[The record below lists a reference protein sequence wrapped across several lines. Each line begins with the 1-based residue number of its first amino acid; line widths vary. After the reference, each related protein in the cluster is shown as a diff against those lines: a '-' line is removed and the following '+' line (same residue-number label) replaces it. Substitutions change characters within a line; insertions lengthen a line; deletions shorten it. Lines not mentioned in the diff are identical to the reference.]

1 MKVVVIQFPG
11 SNCDYDTVNTLKQM
25 DDVTIDLLW
34 HKTSNLQNYD
44 LIILPGGFSYGDFL
58 RAGSIASHSP
68 IMKYVKQ
75 AAESDIA
82 ILGICNGFQ
91 ILTEMNLLPGILL
104 KNSSLMFICDWI
116 NLKVNN
122 NNTMF
127 SDLIDK
133 NSIIKMPIAHNEGRY
148 YINELELKELINHD
162 QIIFQYVDDKGNPT
176 KNSNPNGSIYNIAA
190 ICNKKRNVM
199 GIMPH
204 PERAS
209 DKLLSPY
216 NTDDG
221 LLIFKSIINHLR
233 NLNN

>member
-1 MKVVVIQFPG
+1 
-11 SNCDYDTVNTLKQM
+11 
-25 DDVTIDLLW
+25 
-34 HKTSNLQNYD
+34 
-44 LIILPGGFSYGDFL
+44 
-58 RAGSIASHSP
+58 
-68 IMKYVKQ
+68 
-75 AAESDIA
+75 
-82 ILGICNGFQ
+82 
-91 ILTEMNLLPGILL
+91 
-104 KNSSLMFICDWI
+104 
-116 NLKVNN
+116 
-122 NNTMF
+122 MF

-133 NSIIKMPIAHNEGRY
+133 DSIIKMPIAHNVGRY
-148 YINELELKELINHD
+148 YINELELKELINND
-162 QIIFQYVDDKGNPT
+162 QIIFQYADDKGNTT

-221 LLIFKSIINHLR
+221 LLIFKSIINHVR

>member
-11 SNCDYDTVNTLKQM
+11 SNCDYDTVYTLKQM
-25 DDVTIDLLW
+25 DDVTVDLLW
-34 HKTSNLQNYD
+34 HKGSNLQNYD

-133 NSIIKMPIAHNEGRY
+133 TSILRMPIAHNEGRY
-148 YINELELKELINHD
+148 YINELELKDLIKHN
-162 QIIFQYVDDKGNPT
+162 QIIFQYVDDKGNTT

-190 ICNKKRNVM
+190 ICNKKRNIM

-216 NTDDG
+216 NTNDG

-233 NLNN
+233 N

>member
-1 MKVVVIQFPG
+1 LKVVVIQFPG
-11 SNCDYDTVNTLKQM
+11 SNCDYDTVYTLKQM
-25 DDVTIDLLW
+25 DDVTVDLLW
-34 HKTSNLQNYD
+34 HKGSNLQNYD

-133 NSIIKMPIAHNEGRY
+133 TSILRMPIAHNEGRY
-148 YINELELKELINHD
+148 YINELELKDLIKHD
-162 QIIFQYVDDKGNPT
+162 QIIFQYVDDKGNTT

-190 ICNKKRNVM
+190 ICNKKRNIM

-216 NTDDG
+216 NTNDG

-233 NLNN
+233 N

>member
-1 MKVVVIQFPG
+1 
-11 SNCDYDTVNTLKQM
+11 
-25 DDVTIDLLW
+25 
-34 HKTSNLQNYD
+34 
-44 LIILPGGFSYGDFL
+44 
-58 RAGSIASHSP
+58 
-68 IMKYVKQ
+68 MKYVKQ

-133 NSIIKMPIAHNEGRY
+133 TSILRMPIAHNEGRY
-148 YINELELKELINHD
+148 YINELELKDLIKNN
-162 QIIFQYVDDKGNPT
+162 QIIFQYVDDKGNTT

-190 ICNKKRNVM
+190 ICNKKRNIM

-209 DKLLSPY
+209 DKILSPY

-221 LLIFKSIINHLR
+221 LLIFKSIINYLR
-233 NLNN
+233 N

>member
-11 SNCDYDTVNTLKQM
+11 SNCDYDTVYTLKQM
-25 DDVTIDLLW
+25 EDVTVDLLW
-34 HKTSNLQNYD
+34 HKASNLQNYD

-133 NSIIKMPIAHNEGRY
+133 TSILRMPIAHNEGRY
-148 YINELELKELINHD
+148 YINELELKDLIKHD
-162 QIIFQYVDDKGNPT
+162 QIIFQYVDDKGNTT

-190 ICNKKRNVM
+190 ICNKKRNIM

-209 DKLLSPY
+209 DKILSPY

-221 LLIFKSIINHLR
+221 LLIFKSIINYLR
-233 NLNN
+233 N

>member
-1 MKVVVIQFPG
+1 LKVVVIQFPG

-75 AAESDIA
+75 AAESGIA

-133 NSIIKMPIAHNEGRY
+133 DSIIKMPIAHNVGRY
-148 YINELELKELINHD
+148 YINELELKELINND
-162 QIIFQYVDDKGNPT
+162 QIIFQYVDDKGNTT

>member
-11 SNCDYDTVNTLKQM
+11 SNCDYDTVYTLKQM
-25 DDVTIDLLW
+25 EDVTVDLLW
-34 HKTSNLQNYD
+34 HKASNLQNYD

-133 NSIIKMPIAHNEGRY
+133 TSILRMPIAHNEGRY
-148 YINELELKELINHD
+148 YINELELKDLIKNN
-162 QIIFQYVDDKGNPT
+162 QIIFQYVDDKGNTT

-190 ICNKKRNVM
+190 ICNKKRNIM

-216 NTDDG
+216 NTNDG
-221 LLIFKSIINHLR
+221 LLIFKSIINYLR
-233 NLNN
+233 N

>member
-11 SNCDYDTVNTLKQM
+11 SNCDYDTVYTLKQM
-25 DDVTIDLLW
+25 EDVTVDLLW
-34 HKTSNLQNYD
+34 HKASNLQNYD

-68 IMKYVKQ
+68 IMKYVKK

-133 NSIIKMPIAHNEGRY
+133 TSILRMPIAHNEGRY
-148 YINELELKELINHD
+148 YINELELKDLIKHN
-162 QIIFQYVDDKGNPT
+162 QIIFQYVDDKGNTT

-190 ICNKKRNVM
+190 ICNKKRNIM

-209 DKLLSPY
+209 DKILSPY

-221 LLIFKSIINHLR
+221 LLIFKSIINYLR
-233 NLNN
+233 N

>member
-11 SNCDYDTVNTLKQM
+11 SNCDYDTVYTLKQM
-25 DDVTIDLLW
+25 DDVTVDLLW
-34 HKTSNLQNYD
+34 HKGSNLQNYD

-127 SDLIDK
+127 SDLI
-133 NSIIKMPIAHNEGRY
+133 E
-148 YINELELKELINHD
+148 
-162 QIIFQYVDDKGNPT
+162 
-176 KNSNPNGSIYNIAA
+176 
-190 ICNKKRNVM
+190 
-199 GIMPH
+199 
-204 PERAS
+204 
-209 DKLLSPY
+209 KLQFFECL
-216 NTDDG
+216 
-221 LLIFKSIINHLR
+221 
-233 NLNN
+233 

>member
-1 MKVVVIQFPG
+1 LKVVVIQFPG

-75 AAESDIA
+75 AAESGIA

-133 NSIIKMPIAHNEGRY
+133 DSIIKMPIAHNVGRY
-148 YINELELKELINHD
+148 YINELELKELINND
-162 QIIFQYVDDKGNPT
+162 QIIFQYADDKGNTT

>member
-11 SNCDYDTVNTLKQM
+11 SNCDYDTVYTLKQM
-25 DDVTIDLLW
+25 DDVTVDLLW
-34 HKTSNLQNYD
+34 HKGSNLQNYD

-133 NSIIKMPIAHNEGRY
+133 TSILRMPIAHNEGRY
-148 YINELELKELINHD
+148 YINELELKDLIKHD
-162 QIIFQYVDDKGNPT
+162 QIIFQYVDDKGNTT

-190 ICNKKRNVM
+190 ICNKKRNIM

-216 NTDDG
+216 NTNDG

-233 NLNN
+233 N

>member
-75 AAESDIA
+75 AAESGIA

-133 NSIIKMPIAHNEGRY
+133 DSIIKMPIAHNVGRY
-148 YINELELKELINHD
+148 YINELELKELINND
-162 QIIFQYVDDKGNPT
+162 QIIFQYVDDKGNTT

>member
-1 MKVVVIQFPG
+1 LKVVVIQFPG
-11 SNCDYDTVNTLKQM
+11 SNCDYDTVYTLKQM
-25 DDVTIDLLW
+25 EDVTVDLLW
-34 HKTSNLQNYD
+34 HKASNLQNYD

-133 NSIIKMPIAHNEGRY
+133 TSILRMPIAHNEGRY
-148 YINELELKELINHD
+148 YINELELKDLIKNN
-162 QIIFQYVDDKGNPT
+162 QIIFQYVDDKGNTT

-190 ICNKKRNVM
+190 ICNKKRNIM

-209 DKLLSPY
+209 DKILSPY

-221 LLIFKSIINHLR
+221 LLIFKSIINYLR
-233 NLNN
+233 N

>member
-1 MKVVVIQFPG
+1 LKVVVIQFPG

>member
-148 YINELELKELINHD
+148 YINELELKDLIKNN

>member
-1 MKVVVIQFPG
+1 
-11 SNCDYDTVNTLKQM
+11 
-25 DDVTIDLLW
+25 
-34 HKTSNLQNYD
+34 
-44 LIILPGGFSYGDFL
+44 
-58 RAGSIASHSP
+58 
-68 IMKYVKQ
+68 
-75 AAESDIA
+75 
-82 ILGICNGFQ
+82 
-91 ILTEMNLLPGILL
+91 
-104 KNSSLMFICDWI
+104 
-116 NLKVNN
+116 
-122 NNTMF
+122 
-127 SDLIDK
+127 
-133 NSIIKMPIAHNEGRY
+133 MPIAHNEGRY

>member
-75 AAESDIA
+75 AAESGIA

-133 NSIIKMPIAHNEGRY
+133 DSIIKMPIAHNVGRY
-148 YINELELKELINHD
+148 YINELELKELINND
-162 QIIFQYVDDKGNPT
+162 QIIFQYADDKGNTT

>member
-11 SNCDYDTVNTLKQM
+11 SNCDYDTVYTLKQM
-25 DDVTIDLLW
+25 EDVTVDLLW
-34 HKTSNLQNYD
+34 HKASNLQNYD

-133 NSIIKMPIAHNEGRY
+133 TSILRMPIAHNEGRY
-148 YINELELKELINHD
+148 YINELELKDLIKNN
-162 QIIFQYVDDKGNPT
+162 QIIFQYVDDKGNTT

-190 ICNKKRNVM
+190 ICNKKRNIM

-209 DKLLSPY
+209 DKILSPY

-221 LLIFKSIINHLR
+221 LLIFKSIINYLR
-233 NLNN
+233 N

>member
-1 MKVVVIQFPG
+1 ME
-11 SNCDYDTVNTLKQM
+11 
-25 DDVTIDLLW
+25 DVTVDLLW
-34 HKTSNLQNYD
+34 HKASNLQNYD

-133 NSIIKMPIAHNEGRY
+133 TSILRMPIAHNEGRY
-148 YINELELKELINHD
+148 YINELELKDLIKNN
-162 QIIFQYVDDKGNPT
+162 QIIFQYVDDKGNTT

-190 ICNKKRNVM
+190 ICNKKRNIM

-216 NTDDG
+216 NTNDG
-221 LLIFKSIINHLR
+221 LLIFKSIINYLR
-233 NLNN
+233 N

>member
-1 MKVVVIQFPG
+1 LKVVVIQFPG
-11 SNCDYDTVNTLKQM
+11 SNCDYDTVYTLKQM
-25 DDVTIDLLW
+25 EDVTVDLLW
-34 HKTSNLQNYD
+34 HKASNLQNYD

>member
-11 SNCDYDTVNTLKQM
+11 SNCDYDTVYTLKQM
-25 DDVTIDLLW
+25 DDVTVDLLW
-34 HKTSNLQNYD
+34 HKGSNLQNYD

-58 RAGSIASHSP
+58 RAGSIDSHSP

-133 NSIIKMPIAHNEGRY
+133 TSILRMPIAHNEGRY
-148 YINELELKELINHD
+148 YINELELKDLIKHD
-162 QIIFQYVDDKGNPT
+162 QIIFQYVDDKGNTT

-190 ICNKKRNVM
+190 ICNKKRNIM

-216 NTDDG
+216 NTNDG

-233 NLNN
+233 N

>member
-1 MKVVVIQFPG
+1 LKVVVIQFPG
-11 SNCDYDTVNTLKQM
+11 SNCDYDTVYTLKQM
-25 DDVTIDLLW
+25 EDVTVDLLW
-34 HKTSNLQNYD
+34 HKASNLQNYD

-133 NSIIKMPIAHNEGRY
+133 TSILRMPIAHNEGRY
-148 YINELELKELINHD
+148 YINELELKDLIKHN
-162 QIIFQYVDDKGNPT
+162 QIIFQYVDDKGNTT

-190 ICNKKRNVM
+190 ICNKKRNIM

-209 DKLLSPY
+209 DKILSPY

-221 LLIFKSIINHLR
+221 LLIFKSIINYLR
-233 NLNN
+233 N

>member
-11 SNCDYDTVNTLKQM
+11 SNCDYDTVYTLKQM
-25 DDVTIDLLW
+25 EDVTVDLLW
-34 HKTSNLQNYD
+34 HKASNLQNYD

-133 NSIIKMPIAHNEGRY
+133 TSILRMPIAHNEGRY
-148 YINELELKELINHD
+148 YINELELKDLIKHN
-162 QIIFQYVDDKGNPT
+162 QIIFQYVDDKGNTT

-190 ICNKKRNVM
+190 ICNKKRNIM

-209 DKLLSPY
+209 DKILSPY

-221 LLIFKSIINHLR
+221 LLIFKSIINYLR
-233 NLNN
+233 N

>member
-75 AAESDIA
+75 AAESGIA

-133 NSIIKMPIAHNEGRY
+133 DSIIKMPIAHNVGRY
-148 YINELELKELINHD
+148 YINELELKELINND
-162 QIIFQYVDDKGNPT
+162 QIIFQYADDKGNTT

-221 LLIFKSIINHLR
+221 LLIFKSIINHVR